1 MELNDFI
8 IKFAE
13 QFDSM
18 DVSDFSAETKFKELD
33 DWSSIT
39 SLYTIAMIDEN
50 YGIQITG
57 SDIKGSETLSD
68 LFEKIKA
75 KK

>member
-1 MELNDFI
+1 MDLNIFI
-8 IKFAE
+8 TKFAE

-18 DVSDFSAETKFKELD
+18 EISDFSAETKFKELD

-50 YGIQITG
+50 YDVQITG
-57 SDIKGSETLSD
+57 NDIKESETILD
-68 LFEKIKA
+68 LFEKVKA

>member
-1 MELNDFI
+1 MEEFI
-8 IKFAE
+8 KNFAS

-18 DVSDFSAETKFKELD
+18 DESEFSAETKFKELD

-50 YGIQITG
+50 YGVQITG
-57 SDIKGSETLSD
+57 NDIRDSETLSD
-68 LFEKIKA
+68 LYNKVIA
-75 KK
+75 KN

>member
-8 IKFAE
+8 TKFAE

-50 YGIQITG
+50 YGVQISG
-57 SDIKGSETLSD
+57 NDIKESETLSD
-68 LFEKIKA
+68 LFEKVKA

>member
-1 MELNDFI
+1 MEEFI
-8 IKFAE
+8 KNFAS

-18 DVSDFSAETKFKELD
+18 DESEFSAETKFKELD

-50 YGIQITG
+50 YGVQITG
-57 SDIKGSETLSD
+57 NDIRESETLSD
-68 LFEKIKA
+68 LYNKVIA

>member
-18 DVSDFSAETKFKELD
+18 DVSEFSAETKFKELD

-50 YGIQITG
+50 YGVQISG
-57 SDIKGSETLSD
+57 NDIKESETLSD

>member
-1 MELNDFI
+1 MEEFI
-8 IKFAE
+8 KNLAS

-18 DVSDFSAETKFKELD
+18 DESEFSAETKFKELD

-50 YGIQITG
+50 YGVQITG
-57 SDIKGSETLSD
+57 NDIRDSETLSD
-68 LFEKIKA
+68 LYNKVIA
-75 KK
+75 KN

>member
-1 MELNDFI
+1 MEEFI
-8 IKFAE
+8 KNFAS

-18 DVSDFSAETKFKELD
+18 DESEFNAETKFKELD

-50 YGIQITG
+50 YSVQITG
-57 SDIKGSETLSD
+57 NDIRDSETLSD
-68 LFEKIKA
+68 LYNKVIA

>member
-1 MELNDFI
+1 MGLNDFI
-8 IKFAE
+8 VKFAE

-18 DVSDFSAETKFKELD
+18 DVSDFSAETRFKELD

-39 SLYTIAMIDEN
+39 ALYIIAMIDEN
-50 YGIQITG
+50 YGVQISG
-57 SDIKGSETLSD
+57 NDIKESETLSD
-68 LFEKIKA
+68 LFERTTV